1 MASSLNSGSPAPSIK
16 VQHWLRGDPL
26 SNFKLGKIYIPVF
39 VSITCS
45 GCGPALVRL
54 AQLQEQYRYIGIEVI
69 GIVANKRTATVDEAL
84 AEVDAWVTKWLPN
97 ANIRIAFDYSGEMD
111 KLWMDASLSFQH
123 PQAFVVDRDGSIAFI
138 GHPDSLEDVL
148 PKVTDGSWRAS
159 AEAKNAEKERI
170 AEGEIDATENALRRR
185 IRAADIED
193 WKSAL
198 SVIEEGINL
207 FPDKISLRQ
216 SQVSM
221 LIGEMRDMEAGWIAL
236 AQFARDAIERN
247 SEDWL
252 FAAVE
257 EFFGPHYDYSELPF
271 AERLSLGKELSERIL
286 ILCAQQDALSLA
298 ESYETIAYYYNESG
312 DNGLAVGLIELALN
326 LVDGGPLPD
335 EDKQEW
341 LAHLLRVLTEYK
353 GEAAFYGGI
362 MPPPK

>member
-1 MASSLNSGSPAPSIK
+1 MCWSTRQRVLAHS
-16 VQHWLRGDPL
+16 
-26 SNFKLGKIYIPVF
+26 
-39 VSITCS
+39 
-45 GCGPALVRL
+45 LVRL

-159 AEAKNAEKERI
+159 AEAKKERI

-185 IRAADIED
+185 IRAATDIED

-207 FPDKISLRQ
+207 FPDRIPLRQ

-252 FAAVE
+252 FAAME
-257 EFFGPHYDYSELPF
+257 ELFGPHYDYSELPF

-286 ILCAQQDALSLA
+286 ILCAQQDASHWLSL
-298 ESYETIAYYYNESG
+298 TKR
-312 DNGLAVGLIELALN
+312 LLITTM
-326 LVDGGPLPD
+326 
-335 EDKQEW
+335 
-341 LAHLLRVLTEYK
+341 R
-353 GEAAFYGGI
+353 AAITAWRWG
-362 MPPPK
+362 